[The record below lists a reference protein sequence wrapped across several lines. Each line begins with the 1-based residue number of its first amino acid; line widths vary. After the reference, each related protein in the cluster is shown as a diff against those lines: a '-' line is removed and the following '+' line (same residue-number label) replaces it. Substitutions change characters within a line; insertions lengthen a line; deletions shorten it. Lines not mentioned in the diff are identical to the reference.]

1 MHHSG
6 RHGPLST
13 QNGDLKMS
21 TEHPLSQPPVKLVT
35 SCDIEHPH
43 ALGRRIKAGLTLVGA
58 AAAAVLALAGASP
71 SANAD
76 TVELP
81 DFPTTSGDQMSPES
95 LGIPLLFGG
104 EAYEQN
110 GSYTDLLGTDV
121 DTAGIQSPNG
131 PLEINDYEF
140 PAPHPSLEVVDYV
153 TPGVVASVSGGGFDG
168 DIGGSTFSALITPAG
183 FYNFYEDTPFV
194 DTGASSATDNINDV
208 WAFDPT
214 GIPLADP
221 SGIEFGIQYLDLPDA
236 FSGPVD
242 ELNFLGSGGE
252 ILFSLPV
259 TGDLLSLF

>member
-1 MHHSG
+1 
-6 RHGPLST
+6 
-13 QNGDLKMS
+13 MS

-35 SCDIEHPH
+35 SYDIEHPH

-58 AAAAVLALAGASP
+58 AAGAVLVLAAGSP

-81 DFPTTSGDQMSPES
+81 DFPTTSGDQISPET

-110 GSYTDLLGTDV
+110 GSYTDSLGVGV
-121 DTAGIQSPNG
+121 DTAGLQSLNG

-140 PAPHPSLEVVDYV
+140 PAPTPSLEVVDYV
-153 TPGVVASVSGGGFDG
+153 TPGEVASVSGGAVDG
-168 DIGGSTFSALITPAG
+168 NVVGSTFSGLITTGG
-183 FYNFYEDTPFV
+183 FYNFYEDTPFIA
-194 DTGASSATDNINDV
+194 TGASSATDNINDV

-214 GIPLADP
+214 GIPLGDL
-221 SGIEFGIQYLDLPDA
+221 SGIEFGIQYIDLPDA
-236 FSGPVD
+236 ASGPVD
-242 ELNFLGSGGE
+242 AVNFLGSGGE

>member
-1 MHHSG
+1 
-6 RHGPLST
+6 
-13 QNGDLKMS
+13 MS
-21 TEHPLSQPPVKLVT
+21 TEHPLSQPPMTLVT
-35 SCDIEHPH
+35 SYDIEHPH

-58 AAAAVLALAGASP
+58 AAAAVLALAGGSP

-81 DFPTTSGDQMSPES
+81 DFPTTSGDQISPET

-110 GSYTDLLGTDV
+110 GSYTDSLGVDV
-121 DTAGIQSPNG
+121 DTSGLQSLNG

-140 PAPHPSLEVVDYV
+140 PAPNPSLEVIDYV
-153 TPGVVASVSGGGFDG
+153 SPGTVASVSGGAVDG
-168 DIGGSTFSALITPAG
+168 TVGGSTFSGLITTGG
-183 FYNFYEDTPFV
+183 FYNFYEDTPFIA
-194 DTGASSATDNINDV
+194 TGASSEVDNINDV

-214 GIPLADP
+214 GVPLGGL

-236 FSGPVD
+236 ASGPVD